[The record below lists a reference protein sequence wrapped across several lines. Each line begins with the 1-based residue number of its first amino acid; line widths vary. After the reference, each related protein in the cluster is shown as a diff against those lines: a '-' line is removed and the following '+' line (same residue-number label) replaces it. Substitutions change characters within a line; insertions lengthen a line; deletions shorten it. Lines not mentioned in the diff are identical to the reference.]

1 MQNLTTWD
9 LGTLENSFGFLED
22 LPTGKIWNVE
32 LNDNGDLDNFFY
44 RDERN
49 AKARF
54 DTLVNEYDLDV
65 KNEHEANDGFWTS
78 VWMGEIYFND

>member
-1 MQNLTTWD
+1 MSGITTWD
-9 LGTLENSFGFLED
+9 LGILENSYEFLED

-44 RDERN
+44 RNERN
-49 AKARF
+49 AKAKF
-54 DTLVNEYDLDV
+54 DALVKEYGLNV
-65 KNEHEANDGFWTS
+65 KNGHDANDGFWTS